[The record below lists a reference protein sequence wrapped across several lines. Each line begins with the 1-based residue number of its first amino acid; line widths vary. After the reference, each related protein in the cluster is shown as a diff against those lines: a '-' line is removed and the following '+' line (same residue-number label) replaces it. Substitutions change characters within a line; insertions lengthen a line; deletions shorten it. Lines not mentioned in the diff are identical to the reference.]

1 MYYVQKTLEIAG
13 AHKLNLDYDSKCSQ
27 LHGHNWIITVFC
39 KAKEL
44 DRNGMVVD
52 FAQIKE
58 NVVGHFDHKCL
69 NDVLPQDYDKKRGM
83 FLMNPTAENL
93 ARVICKNIPKCY
105 KVTVQE
111 SNGNIA
117 CYEED

>member
-13 AHKLNLDYDSKCSQ
+13 AHSLKLNYESKCRN
-27 LHGHNWIITVFC
+27 LHGHNWIVTVFC

-44 DRNGMVVD
+44 DHNGMVVD
-52 FAQIKE
+52 FAHIKA
-58 NVVGHFDHKCL
+58 NVSDHFDHKNI
-69 NDVLPQDYDKKRGM
+69 ND
-83 FLMNPTAENL
+83 LMPDGLNPTAENL
-93 ARVICKNIPKCY
+93 AKLICYNVPFCY

-111 SNGNIA
+111 SSGNIA